1 VIATSELGGFQS
13 GIALLPAGKLVMA
26 GYTPFRDVPVER
38 QAIIGGTGRYAG
50 ARGHIRVRG
59 LPDGNSVAVTVRLL
73 G

>member
-1 VIATSELGGFQS
+1 
-13 GIALLPAGKLVMA
+13 LLPGVQLVIA
-26 GYTPFRDVPVER
+26 GYTPFRDVPAER
-38 QAIIGGTGRYAG
+38 QAVIGGTGRYAG